1 MRQAPRPRT
10 RWADRVFPAGWTAHG
25 SHRPA
30 RFRAPMNDTVDH
42 TDTGTPADDPPPAAG
57 IRWELV
63 NRMKKLIAEGKLDT
77 PERWAMAEE
86 SLFRAV
92 DPTDHR

>member
-1 MRQAPRPRT
+1 
-10 RWADRVFPAGWTAHG
+10 
-25 SHRPA
+25 
-30 RFRAPMNDTVDH
+30 MNDTVDSAA
-42 TDTGTPADDPPPAAG
+42 TGTPADRPPDG

-92 DPTDHR
+92 DPAGSKE